1 MLCLETWLPFGSYN
15 ETENAPASLTIGYY
29 NSSLLLPGARSFTFS
44 RDHDL
49 KVHLAY
55 IQASETPRR
64 NQNSILAK
72 DIPVVLDSSEPYL
85 QFPEVVCREF
95 QNTFGLE
102 YELET
107 GLFLVNSS
115 TRARLRELNPN
126 LTFALTGGV
135 EEDGSTISDMD
146 VVLPYSSFDLE
157 IKATAHT
164 NTRAY
169 FPLKIVADDDFGV
182 LGRTFFQEA

>member
-1 MLCLETWLPFGSYN
+1 
-15 ETENAPASLTIGYY
+15 
-29 NSSLLLPGARSFTFS
+29 
-44 RDHDL
+44 
-49 KVHLAY
+49 
-55 IQASETPRR
+55 
-64 NQNSILAK
+64 
-72 DIPVVLDSSEPYL
+72 
-85 QFPEVVCREF
+85 
-95 QNTFGLE
+95 
-102 YELET
+102 
-107 GLFLVNSS
+107 
-115 TRARLRELNPN
+115 LRELNPN